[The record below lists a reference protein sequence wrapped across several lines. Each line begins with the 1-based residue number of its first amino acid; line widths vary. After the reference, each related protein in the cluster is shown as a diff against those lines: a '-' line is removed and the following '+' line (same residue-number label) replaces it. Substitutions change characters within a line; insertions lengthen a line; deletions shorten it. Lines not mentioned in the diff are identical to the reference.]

1 MIIFEYVEFNR
12 SRMFHDNWATENLR
26 WRANLHNLGSNG
38 RCADIPTHQGHVA
51 LCLVEARDGTD
62 EWRITKNVLLN
73 MIDLIYIFFWYCNQF
88 WNDHYQSKIMEEI
101 FTHIQTKK
109 WHVTSMRELTNT
121 CSDSHRQASRAWV
134 RLQPW
139 AVSTLEIW
147 APDRTVASQWLF
159 LNDTV
164 HYGQSDVNQ
173 SDSFCSS
180 QDQTMTSGGIH
191 DKKGLRHS
199 EYLRMHVLNNIPSI
213 PLHTSSAVRA
223 T

>member
-73 MIDLIYIFFWYCNQF
+73 LIDYIKIFFWYCKQF
-88 WNDHYQSKIMEEI
+88 WNDQYQSKIMEEI
-101 FTHIQTKK
+101 FTHIHVGC
-109 WHVTSMRELTNT
+109 WHTCSQVHHGFT

-147 APDRTVASQWLF
+147 APDRTVASQWL
-159 LNDTV
+159 
-164 HYGQSDVNQ
+164 
-173 SDSFCSS
+173 
-180 QDQTMTSGGIH
+180 
-191 DKKGLRHS
+191 
-199 EYLRMHVLNNIPSI
+199 
-213 PLHTSSAVRA
+213 LHF
-223 T
+223 